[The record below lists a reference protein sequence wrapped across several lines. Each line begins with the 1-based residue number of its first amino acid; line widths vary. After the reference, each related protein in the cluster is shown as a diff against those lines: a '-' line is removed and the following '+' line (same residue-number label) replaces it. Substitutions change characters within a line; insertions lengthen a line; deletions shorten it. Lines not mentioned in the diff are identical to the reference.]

1 MRRVLDRSKEY
12 GETFGDTADL
22 KYFQDGIWFDVDGNE
37 VGVLLEKTEKKK
49 QKTDQREQP

>member
-49 QKTDQREQP
+49 QKTDQREQQ